1 MNRYNMFYQVHKALR
16 AMLYTT
22 AITLQQTD
30 FFNEEEANASIK
42 MVQETVGLFDEH
54 AHTEDH
60 FVLSAI
66 EIYEPSAAALFE
78 EEHVQDHVLSNQLRS
93 LLNIFRH
100 TETEAAIIQA
110 GGAVRLAFTEFMV
123 FNLQHMAKE
132 ESKLNHLLWKHFTD
146 EQLKGITQTIITG
159 LPPEKMIR
167 FSAWMMKGL
176 SNHEIINWLKEIK
189 NNAPEFVFNSMLS
202 LAEKE
207 LPAARWNQVQGN
219 ITEGAMLA

>member
-1 MNRYNMFYQVHKALR
+1 MNRYNIFYQVHKGLR
-16 AMLYTT
+16 VLLYTT
-22 AITLQQTD
+22 ATTLQQTD
-30 FFNEEEANASIK
+30 FYNEEEANASMK
-42 MVQETVGLFDEH
+42 LVAETVDLFDEH

-60 FVLSAI
+60 FVLPAI
-66 EIYEPSAAALFE
+66 EMHEPTAAAMFE

-100 TETEAAIIQA
+100 SGSEAETLQT
-110 GGAVRLAFTEFMV
+110 GGAIRIAFTEFMI

-132 ESKLNHLLWKHFTD
+132 ESKLNNLLWKHFTD
-146 EQLKGITQTIITG
+146 EQLKGITQTIITNI
-159 LPPEKMIR
+159 PPDKMMI

-176 SNHEIINWLKEIK
+176 SNNEIINWLKEIK
-189 NNAPEFVFNSMLS
+189 NNAPEFVFNAMLN

-207 LPAARWNQVQGN
+207 LTAARWNNVQAS